1 MSITDH
7 KLTDSDIAAKGVV
20 AAPTILNGTPE
31 ENKKVFDRLVR
42 EVLKG
47 DFNSLIDALAATTGA
62 GEIGAA
68 VEGLTGATVQAVL
81 NAVKV
86 CLDSKVAD
94 ADFTAALALK
104 SDKSVTNNHI
114 KAVELDGDT
123 GVFTFTKEN
132 GTTITIDTA
141 LEKVAVNFAYD
152 AESQSLVLTLTD
164 GSTETVSLAAFITT
178 TEFDD
183 SATLEWSVSAD
194 GSKVSAT
201 IKSGCITDSMLD
213 SALKAML
220 QGYVQAAATSATN
233 AAASE
238 AAALSYKNAAQTAA
252 AAAERDAKT
261 AADSKTA
268 AAASAQT
275 ASAAAQTAKDDAD
288 RAESSN
294 SHPPRINNGYWE
306 LWDVDQGKWVQTAYP
321 AQGPAGA
328 DGASYTVL
336 GLYATLAALEAAHPT
351 GSKGDA
357 WFVGTAD
364 SNTVY
369 QWDVDKSQWTNVG
382 ALKGPA
388 GADGITPN
396 IGANGH
402 WWIGTTDT
410 GVNAKG
416 EDGAPGAAGTPG
428 TPGTPGKSAYESAQD
443 GGYTGTETQF
453 NTDLAGVGNKQ
464 AKITASGILKGDG
477 EGGVTAAAEGT
488 DYIARATFVV
498 TFTLVSGS
506 TSGNKYQSDKS
517 TLQIWDAYTA
527 GLQVVGVLKD
537 TLMPLTYGWS
547 SDRYGYLERFEW
559 TEVSDGKQVYNQ
571 LYSEMAPG
579 GSAMW
584 TLSTTAAANKK
595 TSYDLTL
602 TAAGWD
608 ASTKQQTISGSGSY
622 SWDADSNGTLS
633 IAQSA
638 TDEQWEAWSAA
649 AVRAVAQGANSLTL
663 QAMGDV
669 PTVDIPVEVI
679 IL

>member
-104 SDKSVTNNHI
+104 SDKSMTNNHI
-114 KAVELDGDT
+114 KTVELDGNT

-132 GTTITIDTA
+132 GTKITIDTA

-152 AESQSLVLTLTD
+152 AESQSLVLTL
-164 GSTETVSLAAFITT
+164 
-178 TEFDD
+178 
-183 SATLEWSVSAD
+183 AD
-194 GSKVSAT
+194 GSRVSAT

-213 SALKAML
+213 SALKTML

-238 AAALSYKNAAQTAA
+238 AAALSYKNAAQAA
-252 AAAERDAKT
+252 ATAAERDAKT

-357 WFVGTAD
+357 WFVGTAE

-369 QWDVDKSQWTNVG
+369 QWDVDQGKWVNAG

-388 GADGITPN
+388 GQDGITPN
-396 IGANGH
+396 IGANGP

-410 GVNAKG
+410 GVQAQGEQGETGPQGPQGPQGETGPQGPQGPKGDGIEVTGAKG
-416 EDGAPGAAGTPG
+416 KYLGFTDTDTLGAVDLPSASTGSKGITYLVDSYERTDTDKAVTPKALNNVYKLVKDKADKSAPVTATLLAANWTGDEAPYTYTLSVTGVTTTSNQEYLPALDITTEQLEALQAANIQDGGQAAGTVTLKAFG
-428 TPGTPGKSAYESAQD
+428 TKPTI
-443 GGYTGTETQF
+443 
-453 NTDLAGVGNKQ
+453 DLPIRIIKR
-464 AKITASGILKGDG
+464 GD
-477 EGGVTAAAEGT
+477 A
-488 DYIARATFVV
+488 
-498 TFTLVSGS
+498 
-506 TSGNKYQSDKS
+506 
-517 TLQIWDAYTA
+517 
-527 GLQVVGVLKD
+527 
-537 TLMPLTYGWS
+537 
-547 SDRYGYLERFEW
+547 
-559 TEVSDGKQVYNQ
+559 
-571 LYSEMAPG
+571 
-579 GSAMW
+579 
-584 TLSTTAAANKK
+584 
-595 TSYDLTL
+595 
-602 TAAGWD
+602 
-608 ASTKQQTISGSGSY
+608 
-622 SWDADSNGTLS
+622 
-633 IAQSA
+633 
-638 TDEQWEAWSAA
+638 
-649 AVRAVAQGANSLTL
+649 
-663 QAMGDV
+663 
-669 PTVDIPVEVI
+669 
-679 IL
+679 